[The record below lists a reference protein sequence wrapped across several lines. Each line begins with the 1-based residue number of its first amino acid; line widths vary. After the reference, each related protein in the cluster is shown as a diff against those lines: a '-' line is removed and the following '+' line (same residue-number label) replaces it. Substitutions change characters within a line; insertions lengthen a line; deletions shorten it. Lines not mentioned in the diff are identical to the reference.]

1 MNVYRV
7 SLAPEAQ
14 DDLER
19 LFDFALQAGDEAFA
33 HRAIDTIETAFQL
46 LRTLPF
52 SCRKAADGSLGSM
65 LRELV
70 IPLGSTGYVA
80 LFRIVP
86 PDAVQILAVRHQ
98 RESDYR

>member
-1 MNVYRV
+1 MHSYRV

-19 LFDFALQAGDEAFA
+19 LFDFALDAGDEAFA
-33 HRAIDTIETAFQL
+33 HRVVDTLETAFQL
-46 LRTLPF
+46 LRTLPY
-52 SCRKAADGSLGSM
+52 SCRKAADGALGP
-65 LRELV
+65 LWRELV

-80 LFRIVP
+80 LFRVVP
-86 PDAVQILAVRHQ
+86 PDDVQILAVRHQ